1 MLFLF
6 FGITT
11 TTTFMYCVLVDLHI
25 DGKIKIKLY
34 FLLKHTTHA
43 SKNLQANLC
52 SLFTLH
58 PTAHNIL
65 MLICSDYCKEKGQ
78 KLFQNNE
85 WWNNGIVALIQLL
98 NVFFLEN
105 IPLDMF
111 LFQEQIVKLVIFF
124 AFQCNSMRRI

>member
-25 DGKIKIKLY
+25 DGKIKIKL
-34 FLLKHTTHA
+34 FSLLLHTTHA
-43 SKNLQANLC
+43 RKNLQANLC

-78 KLFQNNE
+78 KLYQNNE
-85 WWNNGIVALIQLL
+85 WCNNGIVALIRLQSTFILCS
-98 NVFFLEN
+98 N
-105 IPLDMF
+105 IVYF
-111 LFQEQIVKLVIFF
+111 LF
-124 AFQCNSMRRI
+124 

>member
-11 TTTFMYCVLVDLHI
+11 TTTFMYSVLVDLHI

-58 PTAHNIL
+58 PTEHNIL

-78 KLFQNNE
+78 KLLQNNE

-111 LFQEQIVKLVIFF
+111 LFQVQIVKFVILF
-124 AFQCNSMRRI
+124 CCIRY

>member
-1 MLFLF
+1 MKYSSNVLFLF

-11 TTTFMYCVLVDLHI
+11 TTTFMYSVLVDLHI

-78 KLFQNNE
+78 KLLQNNE
-85 WWNNGIVALIQLL
+85 WWNNGIVALIQLQ
-98 NVFFLEN
+98 NVFLLAN
-105 IPLDMF
+105 
-111 LFQEQIVKLVIFF
+111 VY
-124 AFQCNSMRRI
+124 